1 MILLWKTA
9 VLTCPINSNRGSE
22 IIKKCQGL
30 GESQLLNRTHGTNTP
45 KRKRMDIFSIKT
57 YRFNE
62 IYRKMKGTKRK
73 RQTSPFPKWVRNIIS
88 YLKTTEK
95 YSNVFEMLIIQF
107 EWRIPPKSKELLLLL
122 KKIYWQ

>member
-1 MILLWKTA
+1 MILLCKTA

-22 IIKKCQGL
+22 IIKKMSGTWRVAAV
-30 GESQLLNRTHGTNTP
+30 ESNTRNQYT

-107 EWRIPPKSKELLLLL
+107 EWRIPP
-122 KKIYWQ
+122 